1 VLLNLARSRRVLF
14 FGGKGGVGKTTVA
27 SATALALANGGARV
41 LLVST
46 DPAHN
51 LGHLWSRPVGP
62 EPVQLAPGLRA
73 MELDPAET
81 VARHLQDVTANL
93 RRLMPVHLGSEVD
106 RHMALARDAP
116 GMAEAALLERMA
128 ELAAAREPDEYL
140 IFDTAPTGHT
150 VQLLALPELM
160 AAWTDGL
167 LRQRDRAERLG
178 ERLRRLADDRRGGSA
193 LFGSGGDA
201 GSDRD
206 GRIRELLNRRRARLA
221 GLRQTLVDQTTTAFV
236 MVLTAERLPVLET
249 IELHA
254 SLTRLG
260 VPVGGMV
267 VNKRIPPGLGD
278 FMETRRQQ
286 ESQHLQAL
294 RAALPETPLCE
305 VFMAARDIVGRE
317 VLTAF
322 ASALRDD

>member
-1 VLLNLARSRRVLF
+1 MLF

-27 SATALALANGGARV
+27 SATALALADGGARV

-51 LGHLWSRPVGP
+51 LGHLWARAVGP
-62 EPVQLAPGLRA
+62 RPVQLAPGLRA
-73 MELDPAET
+73 MELDPDET
-81 VARHLQDVTANL
+81 VRRHLEEVTANL
-93 RRLMPVHLGSEVD
+93 RRLMPVHLGGEVD

-116 GMAEAALLERMA
+116 GMAEAAMLERMA
-128 ELAAAREPDEYL
+128 ELAEAREPDEYL

-150 VQLLALPELM
+150 VQLLTLPELM

-167 LRQRDRAERLG
+167 LRQRDRAEGLG
-178 ERLRRLADDRRGGSA
+178 ARLRRLTDDRRGGAA

-201 GSDRD
+201 GADRD
-206 GRIRELLNRRRARLA
+206 GRIRELLNRRRTRLA
-221 GLRQTLVDQTTTAFV
+221 GFRQTLVDQTTTAFV
-236 MVLTAERLPVLET
+236 VVLTAERLPVLET
-249 IELHA
+249 IELHV

-267 VNKRIPPGLGD
+267 VNKRIPSGLGA
-278 FMETRRQQ
+278 FMETRRAQEAQYLQQ
-286 ESQHLQAL
+286 L
-294 RAALPETPLCE
+294 RAALPDTPLGE

-317 VLTAF
+317 ALAAF
-322 ASALRDD
+322 AAALDDD